1 VRDVDQMQDGQRL
14 MLDRNEKQ
22 IYDVLRSEVQSR
34 VQKVSVVCRSYRT
47 DRGHDVDDPRTRSME
62 RIVCLKTE
70 DVMTRY
76 SCSPTKRMRWSL
88 FMSVPSNMRNIFNIS
103 LRSCALIT
111 VEG

>member
-1 VRDVDQMQDGQRL
+1 M
-14 MLDRNEKQ
+14 
-22 IYDVLRSEVQSR
+22 RSRSTTSSDLKCKAGFVH
-34 VQKVSVVCRSYRT
+34 KVSVHVVCRSYRT

-62 RIVCLKTE
+62 RIVCLKPE

-88 FMSVPSNMRNIFNIS
+88 FMSVPSNMMNILNIS

>member
-1 VRDVDQMQDGQRL
+1 MRSRSTTS
-14 MLDRNEKQ
+14 LDLKCKAGF
-22 IYDVLRSEVQSR
+22 

-76 SCSPTKRMRWSL
+76 SCSPMERVRWSL
-88 FMSVPSNMRNIFNIS
+88 FMSVPSNMMNIFNIS